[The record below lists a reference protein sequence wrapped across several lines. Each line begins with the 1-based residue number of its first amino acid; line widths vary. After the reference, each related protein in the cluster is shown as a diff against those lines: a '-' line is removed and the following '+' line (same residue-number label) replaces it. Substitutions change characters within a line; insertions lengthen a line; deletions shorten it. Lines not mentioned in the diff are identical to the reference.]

1 MLILL
6 TLLTSIVLQSAIV
19 SCGDPYEKFLD
30 LYGRIV
36 DLALKGINVSQYV
49 TVLKNVLQLLEANR
63 SEEAMELMIGIEANL
78 SELESKAGNIV
89 FSQTVIKYATAA
101 AILSLPALVY
111 LLLPRLYVYVW
122 FKSRKRWVL
131 INERSKR

>member
-78 SELESKAGNIV
+78 SELESKADNIV

>member
-30 LYGRIV
+30 LYGRIA

-78 SELESKAGNIV
+78 SELESKADNIV
-89 FSQTVIKYATAA
+89 FSQTVIKYAAAA

-111 LLLPRLYVYVW
+111 LLLPRLYIYVW

>member
-6 TLLTSIVLQSAIV
+6 TLLTSIVLQSVIV
-19 SCGDPYEKFLD
+19 SCEDPYEKFLD
-30 LYGRIV
+30 LYSRIA

-49 TVLKNVLQLLEANR
+49 TVLKNVLQLLEVNR
-63 SEEAMELMIGIEANL
+63 SEEAMELMTRIEANL
-78 SELESKAGNIV
+78 SELESKADNIV

-131 INERSKR
+131 VNERSKR

>member
-1 MLILL
+1 LLILL

-78 SELESKAGNIV
+78 SELESKADNIV